1 LKHEPTN
8 SIIDCFGGSLM
19 SFTLLG
25 ILNVQAT
32 AAGGGGVS
40 YWLSTLG
47 GSSAEVPGGI
57 AFDSTGNYYL
67 AGSTQSAGSGDYDLL
82 LAKYDSSGAV
92 QWQQVLGGSAG
103 DRGNAV
109 GVDSNNNVY
118 LVGYVGSASGG
129 AGANDMF
136 IAKYDSSGTIQWQRT
151 LGGSASEFSGNSVAI
166 DSADD
171 IYIYGY
177 SGSQGAGENSI
188 LLAKYNSVGTLQ
200 LQTMLDGS
208 ARDSGDAISVGS
220 SGYLYALGHTE
231 SSGAGGWDFLIVK
244 YDSSGA
250 IQWQRTLGGSSDDT
264 GVFLSLDSE
273 ENVYVT
279 GYSRSAGTGLYSA
292 LVAKY
297 NSSGVIQWQRT
308 IGGASSVFGF
318 GIATDSLGNVY
329 SLAQGSG
336 AGAGGN
342 DIIVFKFDS
351 SGATQWQ
358 RTLGGISQEFA
369 CSVAL
374 DASDNLYVYGRT
386 ASPADVSY
394 DLLLA
399 KLPNDGSLTGTYVLN
414 GVDFTYA
421 ASSITVTASSLTAA
435 TGSLTAGA
443 STLTSATSSL
453 TDASASLTEHF
464 VGIG

>member
-1 LKHEPTN
+1 MA
-8 SIIDCFGGSLM
+8 FSLM
-19 SFTLLG
+19 FLG
-25 ILNVQAT
+25 
-32 AAGGGGVS
+32 AAGGGGVG

-47 GSSAEVPGGI
+47 GSTAELPGGI

-67 AGSTQSAGSGDYDLL
+67 AGSTQSAGSGDYDAL

-92 QWQQVLGGSAG
+92 QWQQVLGGSVS

-118 LVGYVGSASGG
+118 LVGYVGSGG
-129 AGANDMF
+129 AGANDIV
-136 IAKYDSSGTIQWQRT
+136 IAKYNSSGAIQWQRT
-151 LGGSASEFSGNSVAI
+151 LGGTVSEFSGNSVAI
-166 DSADD
+166 DSAGD
-171 IYIYGY
+171 IYIFGY
-177 SGSQGAGENSI
+177 SGSQGVGENSI
-188 LLAKYNSVGTLQ
+188 LLAKYNSTGTLQ
-200 LQTMLDGS
+200 FQSMLDGS
-208 ARDSGDAISVGS
+208 ARDSGDAISFGP

-231 SSGAGGWDFLIVK
+231 SSGAGGWDFLILK
-244 YDSSGA
+244 YDTSGA
-250 IQWQRTLGGSSDDT
+250 IQWQRTLGGSDGDT
-264 GVFLSLDSE
+264 GVQLSLDSE

-308 IGGASSVFGF
+308 IGGSDSVFGF

-329 SLAQGSG
+329 SLAQGSNV
-336 AGAGGN
+336 GAGGN
-342 DIIVFKFDS
+342 DLIIFKFDS

-358 RTLGGISQEFA
+358 RTLGGTGQEFGA
-369 CSVAL
+369 AVAL

-386 ASPADVSY
+386 ASPAAVSY